1 MNPYTILEV
10 TPQASDEEI
19 KKKFR
24 TLAQRHHPD
33 RGGNEEIFKQVNL
46 AYSILSDPARRKHFD
61 ATGEYNINQGVREEA
76 LGNIAMIFT
85 IFVNR
90 INPDLEDLVVL
101 MKNDINGEKNKTHT
115 AIAEALVAITKLEKV
130 LKKLRRKKEG
140 ESILKLF
147 AKEQIKQQENHI
159 NNLNKKLEVCDKMLE
174 ILDDYRYG
182 DEEFEMLM
190 NSAISSNQEAHSQ

>member
-24 TLAQRHHPD
+24 TLAQKYHPD
-33 RGGNEEIFKQVNL
+33 RGGNEEMFKQVNL

-61 ATGEYNINQGVREEA
+61 KTGEYNINQSIREEA
-76 LGNIAMIFT
+76 LGNIAMILT
-85 IFVNR
+85 IFINK
-90 INPDLEDLVVL
+90 INPDLEDLIVL
-101 MKNDINGEKNKTHT
+101 MRNDINGEKNKTHT
-115 AIAEALVAITKLEKV
+115 AIADALVTITKLEKA
-130 LKKLRRKKEG
+130 LKKIRRKKEG
-140 ESILKLF
+140 ENILKMF
-147 AKEQIKQQENHI
+147 AMEQIKQQENHI